1 MASRNLEVILPPLHP
16 GQIEVDECDARF
28 IWLACGRRW
37 GKTTYGI
44 DLCLRTGLQGG
55 FAWWVAPDYPRS
67 RPGWRELR
75 RMANQIP
82 GAKVNK
88 ADRTVELPG
97 GGWIEVRSADRPE
110 SLVGEGL
117 DLLIMDEAAL
127 IQERAW
133 EESLWPALGDREG
146 RALFI
151 FSPKGRNW
159 AWRRWHTAR
168 EGDDPE
174 GAAFVF
180 PTSSNPHFP
189 RKSWEAIRR
198 AHAEGRMAD
207 RVFRQEW
214 LAEFI
219 EDTGGVFRRVR
230 EAADAELQ
238 DKAVKGENGVDG
250 HEYVIGADW
259 AKHSDFN
266 VFTVVDLNTKS
277 VVAIDRSNH
286 IDYTLQVKRL
296 KALSDRFK
304 PLEIIAE
311 TNAMGEPIIEQLR
324 LLDLPVRGFTTSNA
338 SKTEAIEALSLAF
351 ETGDIHIPADEGLI
365 AELQAFEGTP
375 LQSGR
380 TRYSAPAGMHDDRV
394 DSLWLAWS
402 GVASSEIGFVE
413 FG

>member
-1 MASRNLEVILPPLHP
+1 M
-16 GQIEVDECDARF
+16 G
-28 IWLACGRRW
+28 
-37 GKTTYGI
+37 
-44 DLCLRTGLQGG
+44 
-55 FAWWVAPDYPRS
+55 
-67 RPGWRELR
+67 
-75 RMANQIP
+75 NQIP
-82 GAKVNK
+82 GAKINK

-97 GGWIEVRSADRPE
+97 GGWIEIRSADRPE

-168 EGDDPE
+168 NGEDPE

-180 PTSSNPHFP
+180 PTSSNPYFP
-189 RKSWEAIRR
+189 RKSWEAIQR
-198 AHAEGRMAD
+198 AHEEGRMAD

-219 EDTGGVFRRVR
+219 DDTGGVFRKVT
-230 EAADAELQ
+230 EAADAVPQEKPEE
-238 DKAVKGENGVDG
+238 D

-259 AKHSDFN
+259 GKHEDFT
-266 VFTVVDLNTKS
+266 VFTVVDLNTRS
-277 VVAIDRSNH
+277 VAAIDRSNR
-286 IDYTLQVKRL
+286 IDYSFQAQRL
-296 KALSDRFK
+296 KALSDRFN

-311 TNAMGEPIIEQLR
+311 SNAMGDPIIEQLR
-324 LLDLPVRGFTTSNA
+324 LLDLPVRGFNTTSVT
-338 SKTEAIEALSLAF
+338 KRQIIESLALAF
-351 ETGDIHIPADEGLI
+351 ETGEVHIPPDEGLI
-365 AELQAFEGTP
+365 AELQAFEATILP
-375 LQSGR
+375 SGVS
-380 TRYSAPAGMHDDRV
+380 RYAAPAGMHDDRV
-394 DSLWLAWS
+394 MSLALAWS